1 MAIKRY
7 TGTFRTRTDVM
18 DNITPNNVVVTPTTG
33 IAVPAGEFKPAAWLP
48 VVWQGEASKDYFV
61 LSSGKVVS
69 FDATG
74 RVCPSAYKAIAAAA
88 TGTGDVLV
96 SYAAVDVSAGT
107 EDIRTGAALA
117 AAGDVSVLEAAT
129 AILSRGL
136 ILEGSLSYD
145 SGGTEFSGN
154 LADCQIV
161 LDAFFSDPVGVC
173 AYDVYHWAGDQFDEE
188 RGLNFNNYQKQ
199 HLVQFF
205 TQVQMQ
211 VPLGGVESTSGVDLA
226 GATAWNPATPS
237 HGAEWPQADGVGAV
251 LYVTSTQL
259 SGLARYSD
267 ATRPSLYVQA
277 GDAVVAY
284 ALETDGE
291 GAALAAHTERTR
303 FADANNVLANE
314 KKSVQALRAEGD
326 YFIDSEYGLVFVFD
340 ALDGDGTRT
349 TPLAATSLSYHW
361 YDSDGGSSSWR
372 GISATGEFL
381 PGDYVTYD
389 AYSNFVPGTSADHI
403 GRVLALHR
411 QPRGLLERVNTAWSG
426 SSFDATAQMPGSATK
441 GFTDLITLSE
451 ETVADKVLILNVNC
465 A

>member
-74 RVCPSAYKAIAAAA
+74 RICPSAYKAIAAAA
-88 TGTGDVLV
+88 TLTTDALITYRA
-96 SYAAVDVSAGT
+96 SDVSAGT
-107 EDIRTGAALA
+107 EDIRTGAAVT
-117 AAGDVSVLEAAT
+117 AAGDVSVLAAAT

-145 SGGTEFSGN
+145 SGGTEFSGS

-161 LDAFFSDPVGVC
+161 LAAFFSDPIGVC

-211 VPLGGVESTSGVDLA
+211 APVGGLGSTSAVDLA
-226 GATAWNPATPS
+226 GANPWTPATPA
-237 HGAEWPQADGVGAV
+237 HGAQWPQADAVGL

-259 SGLARYSD
+259 SGLARYAD

-284 ALETDGE
+284 ALQTDGE
-291 GAALAAHTERTR
+291 GAALAAHTERTP
-303 FADANNVLANE
+303 FADANSVLANE
-314 KKSVQALRAEGD
+314 KKSIQALRAEGD

-340 ALDGDGTRT
+340 ALDGDGSRT
-349 TPLAATSLSYHW
+349 TPLAATSLSYYW
-361 YDSDGGSSSWR
+361 YDTTGAISSWK
-372 GISATGEFL
+372 GIAAIGDFV

-403 GRVLALHR
+403 GRVLAVHR

>member
-7 TGTFRTRTDVM
+7 NGTFRTRTDVM

-74 RVCPSAYKAIAAAA
+74 RICPSAYKAIAAAA
-88 TGTGDVLV
+88 TAGTNVLI
-96 SYAAVDVSAGT
+96 SYAATDVNAGT

-117 AAGDVSVLEAAT
+117 AAHDVTVLEAAT

-136 ILEGSLSYD
+136 VLEGSLTFAS
-145 SGGTEFSGN
+145 TEFDPTS
-154 LADCQIV
+154 LADIKVV
-161 LDAFFSDPVGVC
+161 LDAFFSDPIGVC

-211 VPLGGVESTSGVDLA
+211 APVGGADSTSSVDLA
-226 GATAWNPATPS
+226 TAVAWSPATSS
-237 HGAEWPQADGVGAV
+237 HGAQWPQADAVGGV
-251 LYVTSTQL
+251 LFLTSTQL

-267 ATRPSLYVQA
+267 ATRSSLYVQA

-284 ALETDGE
+284 ALETDGA
-291 GAALAAHTERTR
+291 GAALAAHTERTP
-303 FADANNVLANE
+303 FADANSVLANE
-314 KKSVQALRAEGD
+314 KKSVQALRTEGD

-340 ALDGDGTRT
+340 ALDGDGSRT

-361 YDSDGGSSSWR
+361 YDSDGASSSWR
-372 GISATGEFL
+372 GISAIGEFV

-389 AYSNFVPGTSADHI
+389 EKSNFVPGTASDHI
-403 GRVLALHR
+403 GRVLAVHR